1 MRQMPFRIAPA
12 LFAIVFAAVSALPA
26 SAANKEHQQLMAD
39 IRMLQE
45 QAQLLQNMLGT
56 INDSIK
62 AVNARLDEQANANRK
77 AFADQKLQGDNIG
90 GDLRI
95 VREKVDDNNVRIAS
109 LTQEIEALRQMIQ
122 QTASAPRP
130 ANGDTA
136 TANPTGSGTAP
147 AGGAPPVAPPTVA
160 PGTSPTQLY
169 EMALG
174 DYTIG
179 QWELAIQGF
188 ESYIRTFPR
197 STLADDA
204 QVKIGICYDY
214 LGQKQKAL
222 DAFET
227 AIRDYPGGKALP
239 TAYYRK
245 GLALR
250 DLRQP
255 DKAKE
260 AFQYIV
266 QKFPDSPEAGL
277 SRQQLQQLDRSK
289 AP

>member
-1 MRQMPFRIAPA
+1 MRSRIAGA
-12 LFAIVFAAVSALPA
+12 LLALVLAATLASPA

-45 QAQLLQNMLGT
+45 QAQLLQNLLGT
-56 INDSIK
+56 INESIK
-62 AVNARLDEQANANRK
+62 AVNTRLDEQTNATRK
-77 AFADQKLQGDNIG
+77 ASADQKLQMDNLA

-109 LTQEIEALRQMIQ
+109 LTQEVEALRQMVQ
-122 QTASAPRP
+122 QAASAPRP
-130 ANGDTA
+130 SAPDQGNA
-136 TANPTGSGTAP
+136 PPSGTAP
-147 AGGAPPVAPPTVA
+147 AGGTPPLVPPTNA
-160 PGTSPTQLY
+160 GTSPTQLY

-188 ESYIRTFPR
+188 ESYIRSFPR
-197 STLADDA
+197 STLADEA

-222 DAFET
+222 DAFDK
-227 AIRDYPGGKALP
+227 AIRDYPSGKAIP
-239 TAYYRK
+239 TAYFRK

-255 DKAKE
+255 DKARE
-260 AFQYIV
+260 AFEYV
-266 QKFPDSPEAGL
+266 VKTYPDSPEAGL
-277 SRQQLQQLDRSK
+277 SKQALDRLK
-289 AP
+289 TP

>member
-1 MRQMPFRIAPA
+1 MRHRIAGA
-12 LFAIVFAAVSALPA
+12 IFVFVLAAAFAPPA

-45 QAQLLQNMLGT
+45 QSQLLQNLLGT
-56 INDSIK
+56 LNESIK
-62 AVNARLDEQANANRK
+62 AVNARLDEQTNAARK
-77 AFADQKLQGDNIG
+77 AVADQKLQMDNLA
-90 GDLRI
+90 GDLRV

-109 LTQEIEALRQMIQ
+109 LTQEVEALRQMVQ
-122 QTASAPRP
+122 QAASAPRP
-130 ANGDTA
+130 PAPDQGAA
-136 TANPTGSGTAP
+136 TAPGVSPTSSA
-147 AGGAPPVAPPTVA
+147 PVAPPPAAAV
-160 PGTSPTQLY
+160 GTSPTQLY

-188 ESYIRTFPR
+188 DSYIRTFPR
-197 STLADDA
+197 STLADEA

-222 DAFET
+222 DAFDK
-227 AIRDYPGGKALP
+227 AIRDYPGGQALP
-239 TAYYRK
+239 TAYFRK

-255 DKAKE
+255 DKARE
-260 AFQYIV
+260 AFEYV
-266 QKFPDSPEAGL
+266 VKTYPESPEAGL
-277 SRQQLQQLDRSK
+277 SKQALDRLK
-289 AP
+289 TP

>member
-1 MRQMPFRIAPA
+1 MRSRIAGA
-12 LFAIVFAAVSALPA
+12 LLALVLAATFASPA

-45 QAQLLQNMLGT
+45 QAQLLQNLLGT
-56 INDSIK
+56 INESIK
-62 AVNARLDEQANANRK
+62 AVNTRLDEQTNATRK
-77 AFADQKLQGDNIG
+77 ASADQKLQMDNLA
-90 GDLRI
+90 GDLRV

-109 LTQEIEALRQMIQ
+109 LTQEVEALRQMVQ
-122 QTASAPRP
+122 QAASAPRP
-130 ANGDTA
+130 SAPDQGNA
-136 TANPTGSGTAP
+136 PPPGTAP
-147 AGGAPPVAPPTVA
+147 VGGTPPLVPPTNA
-160 PGTSPTQLY
+160 GTSPTQLY

-188 ESYIRTFPR
+188 ESYIRSFPR
-197 STLADDA
+197 STLADEA

-222 DAFET
+222 DAFDK
-227 AIRDYPGGKALP
+227 AIRDYPGGKAIP
-239 TAYYRK
+239 TAYFRK

-255 DKAKE
+255 DKARE
-260 AFQYIV
+260 AFEYV
-266 QKFPDSPEAGL
+266 VKTYPDSPEAGL
-277 SRQQLQQLDRSK
+277 SKQALDRLK
-289 AP
+289 MP

>member
-1 MRQMPFRIAPA
+1 MRPRITAA
-12 LFAIVFAAVSALPA
+12 LFALVFAAASASPA
-26 SAANKEHQQLMAD
+26 AAANKEHQQLMAD

-62 AVNARLDEQANANRK
+62 AVNARLEEQANANRK
-77 AFADQKLQGDNIG
+77 AFADQKLQGDNIS

-109 LTQEIEALRQMIQ
+109 LTQEIEALRQMVQ
-122 QTASAPRP
+122 QSASGVRPSNSDTAS
-130 ANGDTA
+130 
-136 TANPTGSGTAP
+136 PTGSGAAP
-147 AGGAPPVAPPTVA
+147 TGSAPPVAPSTA
-160 PGTSPTQLY
+160 AAGTSPTQLY

-188 ESYIRTFPR
+188 DSYIRTFPR
-197 STLADDA
+197 STLADEA
-204 QVKIGICYDY
+204 QVKIGVCYDY

-222 DAFET
+222 EAFDT
-227 AIRDYPGGKALP
+227 AIRDYPNGKALP
-239 TAYYRK
+239 TAYFRK

-255 DKAKE
+255 DKARE
-260 AFQYIV
+260 AFQYVV

-277 SRQQLQQLDRSK
+277 SKQALDQLK
-289 AP
+289 KP

>member
-1 MRQMPFRIAPA
+1 VLAA
-12 LFAIVFAAVSALPA
+12 TFASPA

-45 QAQLLQNMLGT
+45 QAQLLQNLLGT
-56 INDSIK
+56 INESIK
-62 AVNARLDEQANANRK
+62 AVNTRLDEQTNATRK
-77 AFADQKLQGDNIG
+77 ASADQKLQMDNLA
-90 GDLRI
+90 GDLRV

-109 LTQEIEALRQMIQ
+109 LTQEVEALRQMVQ
-122 QTASAPRP
+122 QAASAPRP
-130 ANGDTA
+130 SAPDQGTTSA
-136 TANPTGSGTAP
+136 PGTAP
-147 AGGAPPVAPPTVA
+147 AGGGAPPTLA
-160 PGTSPTQLY
+160 SPPTAAGTSPTQLY

-188 ESYIRTFPR
+188 ESYIRSFPR
-197 STLADDA
+197 STLTDEA

-222 DAFET
+222 DAFDK
-227 AIRDYPGGKALP
+227 AIRDYPGGKSLP

-255 DKAKE
+255 DKARE
-260 AFQYIV
+260 AFEYV
-266 QKFPDSPEAGL
+266 VKTYPDSPEAGL
-277 SRQQLQQLDRSK
+277 SRQALDRLK
-289 AP
+289 TP

>member
-1 MRQMPFRIAPA
+1 MRSRIAGA
-12 LFAIVFAAVSALPA
+12 LLALVLAATLASPA

-45 QAQLLQNMLGT
+45 QAQLLQNLLGT
-56 INDSIK
+56 INESIK
-62 AVNARLDEQANANRK
+62 AVNTRLDEQTNATRK
-77 AFADQKLQGDNIG
+77 ASADQKLQMDNLA

-109 LTQEIEALRQMIQ
+109 LTQEVEALRQMVQ
-122 QTASAPRP
+122 QAASAPRP
-130 ANGDTA
+130 SAPDQGNA
-136 TANPTGSGTAP
+136 PPSGTAP
-147 AGGAPPVAPPTVA
+147 AAGTPPLVPPTNA
-160 PGTSPTQLY
+160 GTSPTQLY

-188 ESYIRTFPR
+188 ESYIRSFPR
-197 STLADDA
+197 STLADEA

-222 DAFET
+222 DAFDK
-227 AIRDYPGGKALP
+227 AIRDYPGGKAIP
-239 TAYYRK
+239 TAYFRK

-250 DLRQP
+250 DLRQS
-255 DKAKE
+255 DKARE
-260 AFQYIV
+260 AFEYV
-266 QKFPDSPEAGL
+266 VKTYPDSPEAGL
-277 SRQQLQQLDRSK
+277 SKQALDRLK
-289 AP
+289 TP

>member
-1 MRQMPFRIAPA
+1 MRSRIAGA
-12 LFAIVFAAVSALPA
+12 LLALVLAATLASPA

-45 QAQLLQNMLGT
+45 QAQLLQNLLGT
-56 INDSIK
+56 INESIK
-62 AVNARLDEQANANRK
+62 AVNTRLDEQTNATRK
-77 AFADQKLQGDNIG
+77 ASADQKLQMDNLA
-90 GDLRI
+90 GDLRV

-109 LTQEIEALRQMIQ
+109 LTQEVEALRQMVQ
-122 QTASAPRP
+122 QAASGPRPSAPDQGNAP
-130 ANGDTA
+130 
-136 TANPTGSGTAP
+136 PSGTAP
-147 AGGAPPVAPPTVA
+147 AGGTPPIVPPTNA
-160 PGTSPTQLY
+160 GTSPTQLY

-188 ESYIRTFPR
+188 ESYIRSFPR
-197 STLADDA
+197 STLADEA

-222 DAFET
+222 DAFDK
-227 AIRDYPGGKALP
+227 AIRDYPGGKSIP
-239 TAYYRK
+239 TAYFRK

-255 DKAKE
+255 DKARE
-260 AFQYIV
+260 AFEYV
-266 QKFPDSPEAGL
+266 VKTYPDSPEAGL
-277 SRQQLQQLDRSK
+277 SKQALDRLK
-289 AP
+289 TP

>member
-1 MRQMPFRIAPA
+1 MRSRIAGA
-12 LFAIVFAAVSALPA
+12 LLALVLAATLASPA

-45 QAQLLQNMLGT
+45 QAQLLQNLLGT
-56 INDSIK
+56 INESIK
-62 AVNARLDEQANANRK
+62 AVNTRLDEQTNATRK
-77 AFADQKLQGDNIG
+77 ASADQKLQMDNLA

-109 LTQEIEALRQMIQ
+109 LTQEVEALRQMVQ
-122 QTASAPRP
+122 QAASAPRP
-130 ANGDTA
+130 SAPDQGNA
-136 TANPTGSGTAP
+136 PPSGTAP
-147 AGGAPPVAPPTVA
+147 AAGTPPLVPPTNA
-160 PGTSPTQLY
+160 GTSPTQLY

-188 ESYIRTFPR
+188 ESYIRSFPR
-197 STLADDA
+197 STLADEA

-222 DAFET
+222 DAFDK
-227 AIRDYPGGKALP
+227 AIRDYPGGKAIP
-239 TAYYRK
+239 TAYFRK

-255 DKAKE
+255 DKARE
-260 AFQYIV
+260 AFEYV
-266 QKFPDSPEAGL
+266 VKTYPDSPEAGL
-277 SRQQLQQLDRSK
+277 SKQALDRLK
-289 AP
+289 TP

>member
-1 MRQMPFRIAPA
+1 MRFRIAPA
-12 LFAIVFAAVSALPA
+12 LFAIVFAAVSASPVG
-26 SAANKEHQQLMAD
+26 AANKEHQQLMAD

-62 AVNARLDEQANANRK
+62 AVNARLEEQANANRK
-77 AFADQKLQGDNIG
+77 AFADQKLQGDNIS

-122 QTASAPRP
+122 QTASARP
-130 ANGDTA
+130 AGTDTTSA
-136 TANPTGSGTAP
+136 AGSSTAPTGAP
-147 AGGAPPVAPPTVA
+147 PPVAPPAMA

-227 AIRDYPGGKALP
+227 AIRDYPNGKAVP
-239 TAYYRK
+239 TAHYHK
-245 GLALR
+245 GLALK

-260 AFQYIV
+260 AFQFIV

-289 AP
+289 TP

>member
-1 MRQMPFRIAPA
+1 MRSR
-12 LFAIVFAAVSALPA
+12 FAAVLVVLVVAAAFAPPA
-26 SAANKEHQQLMAD
+26 RAANKEHQQLMAD

-45 QAQLLQNMLGT
+45 QAQLLQNLLGT
-56 INDSIK
+56 INESIK
-62 AVNARLDEQANANRK
+62 AVNTRLDEQTNVARK
-77 AFADQKLQGDNIG
+77 AVADQKLQMDNLT

-109 LTQEIEALRQMIQ
+109 LTQEVEALRQMVQ
-122 QTASAPRP
+122 QAASAPRLTAPDQGTAP
-130 ANGDTA
+130 A
-136 TANPTGSGTAP
+136 SGTAP
-147 AGGAPPVAPPTVA
+147 AGGPPPPVVSPPTNA
-160 PGTSPTQLY
+160 GTSPTQLY

-188 ESYIRTFPR
+188 ESYIRSFPR
-197 STLADDA
+197 STLTDEA

-222 DAFET
+222 DAFDK
-227 AIRDYPGGKALP
+227 AIRDYPGGKSLP

-255 DKAKE
+255 DKARE
-260 AFQYIV
+260 AFEYV
-266 QKFPDSPEAGL
+266 VKTYPDSPEAGL
-277 SRQQLQQLDRSK
+277 SKQALDRLK
-289 AP
+289 TP

>member
-1 MRQMPFRIAPA
+1 MSPRISAA
-12 LFAIVFAAVSALPA
+12 LFALVFAAASASPA
-26 SAANKEHQQLMAD
+26 AAANKEHQQLMAD

-62 AVNARLDEQANANRK
+62 AVNARLDEQGNATRK
-77 AFADQKLQGDNIG
+77 AFADQKLQTDTLQ

-109 LTQEIEALRQMIQ
+109 LTQEIEALRQMVQ
-122 QTASAPRP
+122 QTASAPRVP
-130 ANGDTA
+130 APDAG
-136 TANPTGSGTAP
+136 NPAASGTAP
-147 AGGAPPVAPPTVA
+147 TGSAPPVVPPAMA

-197 STLADDA
+197 STLADEA

-222 DAFET
+222 DAFDT
-227 AIRDYPGGKALP
+227 AIRDYPGGKSQP

-255 DKAKE
+255 DKARE
-260 AFQYIV
+260 AFAYVV

-277 SRQQLQQLDRSK
+277 SKQALDRLK
-289 AP
+289 TP

>member
-1 MRQMPFRIAPA
+1 MRSRIAGA
-12 LFAIVFAAVSALPA
+12 LLALVLAATLASPA

-45 QAQLLQNMLGT
+45 QAQLLQNLLGT
-56 INDSIK
+56 INESIK
-62 AVNARLDEQANANRK
+62 AVNTRLDEQTNATRK
-77 AFADQKLQGDNIG
+77 ASADQKLQMDNLA

-109 LTQEIEALRQMIQ
+109 LTQEVEALRQMVQ
-122 QTASAPRP
+122 QAASAPRP
-130 ANGDTA
+130 SAPDQGNA
-136 TANPTGSGTAP
+136 PPSGTAP
-147 AGGAPPVAPPTVA
+147 AAGTPPLVPPTNA
-160 PGTSPTQLY
+160 GTSPTQLY

-188 ESYIRTFPR
+188 ESYIRSFPR
-197 STLADDA
+197 STLADEA

-222 DAFET
+222 DAFDK
-227 AIRDYPGGKALP
+227 AIRDYPGGKAIP
-239 TAYYRK
+239 TAYFRK

-250 DLRQP
+250 DLRQS
-255 DKAKE
+255 DKARE
-260 AFQYIV
+260 AFEYV
-266 QKFPDSPEAGL
+266 VKTYPDSPEAGL
-277 SRQQLQQLDRSK
+277 SKQALDRL
-289 AP
+289 

>member
-1 MRQMPFRIAPA
+1 MRSRIAGA
-12 LFAIVFAAVSALPA
+12 LLALVLAATLASPA

-45 QAQLLQNMLGT
+45 QAQLLQNLLGT
-56 INDSIK
+56 INESIK
-62 AVNARLDEQANANRK
+62 AVNTRLDEQTNATRK
-77 AFADQKLQGDNIG
+77 ASADQKLQMDNLA
-90 GDLRI
+90 GDLRV

-109 LTQEIEALRQMIQ
+109 LTQEVEALRQMVQ
-122 QTASAPRP
+122 QAASAPRP
-130 ANGDTA
+130 SAPDQGNA
-136 TANPTGSGTAP
+136 PPSGTAP
-147 AGGAPPVAPPTVA
+147 AGGTPPLVPPTNA
-160 PGTSPTQLY
+160 GTSPTQLY

-188 ESYIRTFPR
+188 ESYIRSFPR
-197 STLADDA
+197 STLADEA

-222 DAFET
+222 DAFDE
-227 AIRDYPGGKALP
+227 AIRDYPGGKAIP
-239 TAYYRK
+239 TAYFRK

-255 DKAKE
+255 DKARE
-260 AFQYIV
+260 AFEYV
-266 QKFPDSPEAGL
+266 VKTYPDSPEAGL
-277 SRQQLQQLDRSK
+277 SKQALDRLK
-289 AP
+289 TP